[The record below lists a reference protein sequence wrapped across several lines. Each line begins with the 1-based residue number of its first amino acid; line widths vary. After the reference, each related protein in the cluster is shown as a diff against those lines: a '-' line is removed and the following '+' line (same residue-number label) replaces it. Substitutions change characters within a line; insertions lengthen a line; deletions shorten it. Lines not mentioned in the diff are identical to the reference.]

1 MDVFSAFSS
10 IDYHSIRAKTPAE
23 TAVKRLNGIGEVL
36 SGLDI
41 AAIRTQHDMA
51 HALWTL
57 DTADKC
63 IRMIL
68 AEFRTER
75 TTEVARQA
83 KSLIDLI
90 ELARDEISG
99 YRGGSRVLSRTRRS
113 GVSA

>member
-1 MDVFSAFSS
+1 MFSAFSS
-10 IDYHSIRAKTPAE
+10 IDYQSIRANTPAE

-41 AAIRTQHDMA
+41 SAIHSQDDMA

-68 AEFRTER
+68 TEFKTER
-75 TTEVARQA
+75 TKDVARNA

-90 ELARDEISG
+90 EAARDEISG
-99 YRGGSRVLSRTRRS
+99 HRDSGRILS
-113 GVSA
+113 

>member
-1 MDVFSAFSS
+1 MFSAFSS
-10 IDYHSIRAKTPAE
+10 IDYQSIRAKTPAE

-41 AAIRTQHDMA
+41 SSIHTQDEMA
-51 HALWTL
+51 RALWTL

-68 AEFRTER
+68 TEFRTER
-75 TTEVARQA
+75 TRDVVREA

-90 ELARDEISG
+90 ELARDEISD
-99 YRGGSRVLSRTRRS
+99 YRDGGRVLS
-113 GVSA
+113 